1 MRRLSSATTPF
12 YKWVFPLL
20 WVTIVVFSG
29 SMLWLVPKAGDDPV
43 WLQFLP
49 LLFMLVVG
57 SIIYK
62 LRIAD
67 LLDEVWM
74 DGDQLL
80 LRNRGEKARVSLR
93 DVMNVNVTT
102 MSNPR
107 RITLMLRSDSRF
119 GRNLNF
125 IPASPARFLGMFKP
139 DPIATELIGRID
151 ALRGAPP

>member
-1 MRRLSSATTPF
+1 MRRLSSATTPI

-20 WVTIVVFSG
+20 WVTIVVLSG

-43 WLQFLP
+43 WLQLLP
-49 LLFMLVVG
+49 LLFVLVVG

-74 DGDQLL
+74 DGDQLVVK
-80 LRNRGEKARVSLR
+80 NRGEKARVSLR
-93 DVMNVNVTT
+93 DVMNVNATT

-119 GRNLNF
+119 GRNLYF
-125 IPASPARFLGMFKP
+125 IPASPTRFLGMFKP

-151 ALRGAPP
+151 TLRGAPQ